1 MTAQVERHRVP
12 ALGGK
17 HSTCSTPG
25 VPGLPPAMEQHD
37 RRAPRVAVV
46 VDSEREPVAAH
57 ARGRRRGGFSGWR
70 LRAIGGIHHA
80 PMVASAIVPSADS
93 LLGFAVASI
102 VLLMI
107 PGPAVV
113 FVVNRSVSDGRSVA
127 LASVAGLEL
136 GNLVHA
142 LAATAGLSAI
152 IATSATA
159 FSVVK
164 WAGALYLIGVGLVTL
179 LRPPDRLALGD
190 SRLSHR
196 RAFGQGVIVNV
207 LNPKVALF
215 FLSYLPQFVDPARGA
230 AWRQVLV
237 LGIVFVVL
245 GVLSDSTW
253 AIATSTLRDLL
264 LRGRALGVVRRW
276 VSGSVFVVLGV
287 LAARA
292 HRAV

>member
-1 MTAQVERHRVP
+1 MRE
-12 ALGGK
+12 
-17 HSTCSTPG
+17 
-25 VPGLPPAMEQHD
+25 
-37 RRAPRVAVV
+37 VAVGE
-46 VDSEREPVAAH
+46 DSGV
-57 ARGRRRGGFSGWR
+57 GGFGLSGGFTTPRWWQ
-70 LRAIGGIHHA
+70 
-80 PMVASAIVPSADS
+80 VASAIVPSADS

-127 LASVAGLEL
+127 LASVAGLEF

-276 VSGSVFVVLGV
+276 VSGSVFVALGV

>member
-1 MTAQVERHRVP
+1 MRE
-12 ALGGK
+12 
-17 HSTCSTPG
+17 
-25 VPGLPPAMEQHD
+25 
-37 RRAPRVAVV
+37 VAVDE
-46 VDSEREPVAAH
+46 DSAV
-57 ARGRRRGGFSGWR
+57 GGVGLSGGFTTTRWWQ
-70 LRAIGGIHHA
+70 
-80 PMVASAIVPSADS
+80 VVSAIVPSADS

>member
-1 MTAQVERHRVP
+1 MRE
-12 ALGGK
+12 
-17 HSTCSTPG
+17 
-25 VPGLPPAMEQHD
+25 
-37 RRAPRVAVV
+37 VAVEEDLAV
-46 VDSEREPVAAH
+46 
-57 ARGRRRGGFSGWR
+57 GGFGLSGGFTTTRWWQ
-70 LRAIGGIHHA
+70 
-80 PMVASAIVPSADS
+80 VASAIVPSADS

>member
-1 MTAQVERHRVP
+1 M
-12 ALGGK
+12 
-17 HSTCSTPG
+17 
-25 VPGLPPAMEQHD
+25 
-37 RRAPRVAVV
+37 
-46 VDSEREPVAAH
+46 
-57 ARGRRRGGFSGWR
+57 
-70 LRAIGGIHHA
+70 
-80 PMVASAIVPSADS
+80 PSADS
-93 LLGFAVASI
+93 LLGFAVASL

-159 FSVVK
+159 FGVVK
-164 WAGALYLIGVGLVTL
+164 WAGALYLID
-179 LRPPDRLALGD
+179 PDRG
-190 SRLSHR
+190 S
-196 RAFGQGVIVNV
+196 
-207 LNPKVALF
+207 
-215 FLSYLPQFVDPARGA
+215 
-230 AWRQVLV
+230 AWSQVLV
-237 LGIVFVVL
+237 LAVVFVLL

-276 VSGSVFVVLGV
+276 VSGSVFVALGV

>member
-1 MTAQVERHRVP
+1 MREDAVGE
-12 ALGGK
+12 G
-17 HSTCSTPG
+17 SG
-25 VPGLPPAMEQHD
+25 V
-37 RRAPRVAVV
+37 
-46 VDSEREPVAAH
+46 
-57 ARGRRRGGFSGWR
+57 GGFGLSGGFTTSRFWQ
-70 LRAIGGIHHA
+70 
-80 PMVASAIVPSADS
+80 VASAIVPSADS

>member
-1 MTAQVERHRVP
+1 MRE
-12 ALGGK
+12 
-17 HSTCSTPG
+17 
-25 VPGLPPAMEQHD
+25 
-37 RRAPRVAVV
+37 VAVEE
-46 VDSEREPVAAH
+46 DSAV
-57 ARGRRRGGFSGWR
+57 GGFGLSGGFTTTRWWQ
-70 LRAIGGIHHA
+70 
-80 PMVASAIVPSADS
+80 VASAIVPSADS